1 MRKNMSLCR
10 RVVGTSLL
18 AITLLGM
25 SSVGVNKVAAN
36 TVNQNNL
43 STLSTI
49 INELP
54 KVQTIPG
61 PGRLVVGNT
70 YKTYD
75 IYEYLEKLEKFL
87 KKYMA
92 EEYDVHQKVDVN
104 IMGLQEE
111 IKENQGVPGPPGPR
125 GERGEMGPQGPQG
138 PRGEKGEP
146 GEQGPAGQ
154 DGAPGEMGPQ
164 GPQGPRGEKG
174 EPGEQGNHNSPDI
187 IIPQKPQMLPSDNSS
202 LNKDLASDKKE
213 VKVPSK
219 YVSVNKEL
227 PMSGEKSNPFFTT
240 AALAV
245 LATAATTAVRK
256 GKENN

>member
-25 SSVGVNKVAAN
+25 SSVGVNKVAAD

-125 GERGEMGPQGPQG
+125 GERGEMGPQGP
-138 PRGEKGEP
+138 
-146 GEQGPAGQ
+146 
-154 DGAPGEMGPQ
+154 
-164 GPQGPRGEKG
+164 RGEKG

>member
-146 GEQGPAGQ
+146 GEQG
-154 DGAPGEMGPQ
+154 
-164 GPQGPRGEKG
+164 
-174 EPGEQGNHNSPDI
+174 NHNSPDI

>member
-125 GERGEMGPQGPQG
+125 GERGEMGPQGP
-138 PRGEKGEP
+138 
-146 GEQGPAGQ
+146 
-154 DGAPGEMGPQ
+154 
-164 GPQGPRGEKG
+164 RGEKG

>member
-25 SSVGVNKVAAN
+25 SSVGVNKVAAD

-146 GEQGPAGQ
+146 GEQG
-154 DGAPGEMGPQ
+154 
-164 GPQGPRGEKG
+164 
-174 EPGEQGNHNSPDI
+174 NHNSPDI

>member
-138 PRGEKGEP
+138 P
-146 GEQGPAGQ
+146 
-154 DGAPGEMGPQ
+154 
-164 GPQGPRGEKG
+164 QGPRGEKG

>member
-1 MRKNMSLCR
+1 
-10 RVVGTSLL
+10 
-18 AITLLGM
+18 
-25 SSVGVNKVAAN
+25 GVNKVAAN

-146 GEQGPAGQ
+146 GEQG
-154 DGAPGEMGPQ
+154 
-164 GPQGPRGEKG
+164 
-174 EPGEQGNHNSPDI
+174 NHNSPDI